1 MYFAVY
7 LATYDASVSGSPSNL
22 IGILFTFDQKEK
34 LNVIVGTIYMV
45 LYSYDMRVNM
55 FDKISKYM

>member
-1 MYFAVY
+1 MYFSVY